1 VFGWTLCAV
10 RGCGERCHYS
20 WVTSSAVVP
29 GPEERF
35 PFEGLLAFWRDPT
48 GSLVRLAGRYGDVS
62 RFRFGL
68 YDEYLLVHPEHIQRV
83 LVGEHR
89 AFTKG
94 RALTEAK
101 RILGEGLLTSEDEF
115 HQRQRRLM
123 QPLFVP
129 GRTGAYGEAMVDTG
143 ERAAARWRCGDELDV
158 HAEMSRLTL
167 SIVGRTLFDADIEAE
182 ATEIGRALTE
192 SIQMLNRFML
202 PFSGLLERLP
212 TSTAKRLR
220 RARAR
225 LDATIYALIAERRAS
240 GCDGGDLLSLLL
252 QARDEGDRSTQMSDE
267 QVRDE
272 AMTIFLAGHE
282 TTAVALT
289 WTWYLLAKS
298 PRVEGQLHEELAREL
313 DGRSPSVADLPR
325 LPYTERVVAE
335 SMRLYPPAWVIGRR
349 ARVDVDL
356 DGYRIPAGAIVILSP
371 FVTHRDP
378 RWYPEPL
385 CFDPDRFAPQ
395 ARALRPRYAY
405 FPFGGGPRVCIGEG
419 FALMEARLLLA
430 TLAQRVRLLLAPN
443 QDVALQPRVTLRPRG
458 GLPMS
463 VIKR

>member
-1 VFGWTLCAV
+1 
-10 RGCGERCHYS
+10 
-20 WVTSSAVVP
+20 
-29 GPEERF
+29 
-35 PFEGLLAFWRDPT
+35 
-48 GSLVRLAGRYGDVS
+48 
-62 RFRFGL
+62 
-68 YDEYLLVHPEHIQRV
+68 
-83 LVGEHR
+83 
-89 AFTKG
+89 
-94 RALTEAK
+94 
-101 RILGEGLLTSEDEF
+101 
-115 HQRQRRLM
+115 
-123 QPLFVP
+123 
-129 GRTGAYGEAMVDTG
+129 
-143 ERAAARWRCGDELDV
+143 
-158 HAEMSRLTL
+158 
-167 SIVGRTLFDADIEAE
+167 
-182 ATEIGRALTE
+182 
-192 SIQMLNRFML
+192 
-202 PFSGLLERLP
+202 
-212 TSTAKRLR
+212 
-220 RARAR
+220 
-225 LDATIYALIAERRAS
+225 
-240 GCDGGDLLSLLL
+240 
-252 QARDEGDRSTQMSDE
+252 
-267 QVRDE
+267 
-272 AMTIFLAGHE
+272 
-282 TTAVALT
+282 
-289 WTWYLLAKS
+289 
-298 PRVEGQLHEELAREL
+298 LHEELAREL

-405 FPFGGGPRVCIGEG
+405 FPFGGGPRFCIGEG